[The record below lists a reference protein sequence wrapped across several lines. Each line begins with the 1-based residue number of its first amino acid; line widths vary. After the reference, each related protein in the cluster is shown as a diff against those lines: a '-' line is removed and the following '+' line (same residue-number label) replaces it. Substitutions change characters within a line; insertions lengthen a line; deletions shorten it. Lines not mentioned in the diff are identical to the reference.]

1 MNTETIIEIIAMID
15 SRLEIIEKSF
25 ICDPDRE
32 VYVDMAQ
39 QVGKEKAL
47 EELRNHLQEYL
58 K

>member
-1 MNTETIIEIIAMID
+1 MNTETVLQIIAMID
-15 SRLEIIEKSF
+15 SRLDIIEESF

-47 EELRNHLQEYL
+47 EELRAELQKHL
-58 K
+58 